1 STACDA
7 RLFLGSIE
15 FFRGSIEFFRDF
27 WWASSNFLRD
37 QEITLFLLNIKAKLI
52 PSVVA
57 FISVSISLFMKD
69 SLPYI
74 PIILFGNYIS

>member
-1 STACDA
+1 MNLDNEKIFDSADA

-37 QEITLFLLNIKAKLI
+37 QEITLFLLNIKAKVCSHLFFFTEVFQIHYLI
-52 PSVVA
+52 N
-57 FISVSISLFMKD
+57 
-69 SLPYI
+69 
-74 PIILFGNYIS
+74 PI